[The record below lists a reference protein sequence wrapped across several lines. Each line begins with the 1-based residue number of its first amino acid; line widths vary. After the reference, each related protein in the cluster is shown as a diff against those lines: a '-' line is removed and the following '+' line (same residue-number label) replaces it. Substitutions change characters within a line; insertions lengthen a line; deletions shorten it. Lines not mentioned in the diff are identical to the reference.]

1 MATAASYIS
10 TVQQVYIA
18 YYGRPADPLGLE
30 YWTASLASNGGNLNS
45 IINAFGTSTEA
56 QSLYGG
62 MDNAAAINTLYQSMF
77 NRDADLE
84 GLLFYGNGLATGK
97 FTLASVALDI
107 LNGAT
112 GDDKLIITNKTT
124 VATSF
129 TSEIDTA
136 QELVGYSGDAAANA
150 ARDFMSTVDATSA
163 SVTTATAAI
172 PGTLN
177 NIVEIGGASSA
188 PVSLT
193 VNVETI
199 TGTNS
204 NDVFNA
210 NTIDGASTL
219 NPGDIINAGNG
230 TDTLN
235 IMAYGSGATGVTLN
249 SVEKVNVRLMSAQ
262 TFDMSLWSGVTDLS
276 ITNES
281 TNDLTLTVTN
291 ADLDTTFGVKDDND
305 LTVTYTDVSGSGD
318 VAKLRLDTAGSTG
331 DNSVVT
337 FNGDLESLTI
347 TNSGTSFVTVDASA
361 EAVTVV
367 GAGTLTL
374 ETADLVSGISY
385 AGFSG
390 TTTTTVSTASKL
402 AFTGGAGND
411 TLILTGLASGDVL
424 TGGDGTD
431 VLISTFSTSTD
442 LVGVSGFETFKFSA
456 TESAL
461 NISASGATITT
472 FELAGV
478 SAAGFDFSASGI
490 ASNTVINLNAVK
502 TDMSSLNLG
511 YQSGATA
518 VIVAKASGAASF
530 VDASTISG
538 ASTVTISAAG
548 ASATQSFSGLSITNA
563 TSVSLAAGGS
573 GTLDVNG
580 LFTLTAATS
589 LTATNSGVGSVT
601 QDAAVVASG
610 LTTISATNAGSSTTS
625 LWVGKSG
632 GFSLNSG
639 THSLVADGGIG
650 DLELGSLTVGDGS
663 VDTIT
668 LTVGNGGRLN
678 SAGGFAYTA
687 ASGTVSLNVTQGSS
701 GTATLGAINAG
712 TSGTVSAYNVTVGV
726 SGVFSA
732 GNITA
737 KTASGLSISGARE
750 ASATVGNLAI
760 GGSIG
765 NITLSQAGSGSII
778 IGNVNAGTG
787 IGNISISGGDAAVI
801 SLAGTLSGE
810 TIGNLSATIGSAAT
824 LTFSAMVAESGTFG
838 AITLQGGSGSQI
850 TLGSVSGSDSS
861 SATDTVGNIT
871 LLGSGDIDATMIY
884 ASGSVGNLTVA
895 DGVSGTFAEIASK
908 AVGNITISGDGF
920 AITKVSAT
928 TVGNISLAGSANSIT
943 LAGALTTVGT
953 VSITGSGAQ
962 SVNFGSATTVGT
974 INALG
979 ASGTTLTLSNVKNA
993 VTVNLG
999 TGTNTVI
1006 VGTGGATINATAA
1019 TGTDKVYLA
1028 GSGNDGITLSNFEL
1042 LSSASD
1048 SIYLQASAIG
1058 GFSLGFA
1065 SALALGS
1072 AAGDTALTVALVSGA
1087 STDFSFAS
1095 AAGGANT
1102 DVFILATG
1110 SYTTLQG
1117 ALSQLGALVSATTS
1131 HVATAGSDILVL
1143 WYDSLTDTSKLTLV
1157 NSTAGSYDKTF
1168 TSTFDGNTNTLI
1180 TFSGVDIRGVSGV
1193 SFTDKF
1199 ISY

>member
-1 MATAASYIS
+1 MAASSYYS
-10 TVQQVYIA
+10 TVQKAYIA
-18 YYGRPADPLGLE
+18 YYGRPADTAGLT
-30 YWTASLASNGGNLNS
+30 YWATRIDAAGGNISS
-45 IINAFGTSTEA
+45 IIQEFGNSAEA
-56 QSLYGG
+56 IALYGSLPTG
-62 MDNAAAINTLYQSMF
+62 AAVNALYLQLFGRTPDLAGYNFYVNNVTNGTYTLVDVAQ
-77 NRDADLE
+77 RILD
-84 GLLFYGNGLATGK
+84 G
-97 FTLASVALDI
+97 AS
-107 LNGAT
+107 
-112 GDDKLIITNKTT
+112 GDDATIIANKLTA
-124 VATSF
+124 ATSF
-129 TSEIDTA
+129 TNSIDTVA
-136 QELVGYSGDAAANA
+136 ESVGYAGDAAAAA
-150 ARDFMSTVDATSA
+150 ARTWLATVSSTTASLTSA
-163 SVTTATAAI
+163 TANI
-172 PGTLN
+172 NGTLS
-177 NIVEIGGASSA
+177 NIEEIGGSSTA
-188 PVSLT
+188 AVNLT
-193 VNVETI
+193 TSIQTLE
-199 TGTNS
+199 GTTS
-204 NDVFNA
+204 NDTFEA
-210 NTIDGASTL
+210 NTMDGSSTL
-219 NPGDIINAGNG
+219 QPGDIINAGNG

-235 IMAYGSGATGVTLN
+235 IVAYGSGATGVTLN

-262 TFDMSLWSGVTDLS
+262 SFDVSMWSGVTDLS
-276 ITNES
+276 ITNTS
-281 TNDLTLTVTN
+281 SADAALTITN
-291 ADLDTTFGVKDDND
+291 ASLNTTFGVKDDND

-337 FNGDLESLTI
+337 FNGDLETLTI
-347 TNSGTSFVTVDASA
+347 TNSGTSFATVDASA
-361 EAVTVV
+361 ETVTVV
-367 GAGTLTL
+367 GAGNLTLTN
-374 ETADLVSGISY
+374 ADSVSGLSF

-390 TTTTTVSTASKL
+390 TSTTTISTATKL

-431 VLISTFSTSTD
+431 VLISTFSTATD
-442 LVGVSGFETFKFSA
+442 LIGVSGFETFKFTA

-478 SAAGFDFSASGI
+478 SAAAFDFSASGI

-518 VIVAKASGAASF
+518 VVVAKASGAASF

-639 THSLVADGGIG
+639 THSLVADAGIG
-650 DLELGSLTVGDGS
+650 DLELGSLTVGEGS
-663 VDTIT
+663 VDTIS

-687 ASGTVSLNVTQGSS
+687 TTSGTVSLNVTQGSS
-701 GTATLGAINAG
+701 ATATLGAVNAG
-712 TSGTVSAYNVTVGV
+712 ASGTVSAYNVTVGV

-732 GNITA
+732 GNITT
-737 KTASGLSISGARE
+737 KTATGLSISGAIE

-765 NITLSQAGSGSII
+765 AITLSQAGSGSTI
-778 IGNVNAGTG
+778 IGDIVAGAA
-787 IGNISISGGDAAVI
+787 IGNITVSGGDAATITVAAI
-801 SLAGTLSGE
+801 SADSVGNISGLVGSAGTL
-810 TIGNLSATIGSAAT
+810 TFTT
-824 LTFSAMVAESGTFG
+824 LVADSGTFG
-838 AITLQGGSGSQI
+838 SITLQGGENSQI
-850 TLGSVSGSDSS
+850 TLGAVSGSDSAS
-861 SATDTVGNIT
+861 GTDTVGNIT
-871 LLGSGDIDATMIY
+871 LLGSGDIDATKIY
-884 ASGSVGNLTVA
+884 ASASVGNLTVA
-895 DGVSGTFAEIASK
+895 DGVSGTFTEIASK
-908 AVGNITISGDGF
+908 VVGNITISGDGF
-920 AITKVSAT
+920 AITKVSGT
-928 TVGNISLAGSANSIT
+928 TVGNIVLAGSANSIT
-943 LAGALTTVGT
+943 LAGDPTTVGT
-953 VSITGSGAQ
+953 VTITGSGAQ
-962 SVNFGSATTVGT
+962 SVDFGSALTVGT

-1048 SIYLQASAIG
+1048 SIYLQASAVG

-1072 AAGDTALTVALVSGA
+1072 AAGDTALTVALVTGSGTAFSLA
-1087 STDFSFAS
+1087 SG
-1095 AAGGANT
+1095 AGGANT

-1117 ALSQLGALVSATTS
+1117 ALSQLGTLVSATS
-1131 HVATAGSDILVL
+1131 ANAATAGSDILVL
-1143 WYDSLTDTSKLTLV
+1143 WYDSLSDTSKLTLV
-1157 NSTAGSYDKTF
+1157 NSTAGTYDKTF
-1168 TSTFDGNTNTLI
+1168 TSTFDGNTNTLV